1 MKTKKQE
8 DFINSVQYVLF
19 REYKNLKRNLH
30 KVLEES
36 NLPDFYKTETLFELV
51 EDIRE
56 EN

>member
-1 MKTKKQE
+1 MKTKTKE
-8 DFINSVQYVLF
+8 EFINNAHHVLF
-19 REYKNLKRNLH
+19 REYKSLKRNLR
-30 KVLEES
+30 KVLEDS